1 MSSYFLATHIYINIK
16 VLKML
21 IHAYNILDTKK
32 KGRKDLKTMQIEEK
46 QTNIMQN
53 VILENRKKL
62 TLTGI
67 RDVLSFDDEIVV
79 VESELGLLNI
89 KGTDL
94 RVNKISVETG
104 DVIVDGT
111 IKAIE
116 YSDKDISSKQGLM
129 SKIFK

>member
-1 MSSYFLATHIYINIK
+1 
-16 VLKML
+16 
-21 IHAYNILDTKK
+21 
-32 KGRKDLKTMQIEEK
+32 MQIEEK

-94 RVNKISVETG
+94 RVNKITVETG

-111 IKAIE
+111 IRAIE
-116 YSDKDISSKQGLM
+116 YSDKDIGPKQGLM

>member
-1 MSSYFLATHIYINIK
+1 
-16 VLKML
+16 
-21 IHAYNILDTKK
+21 
-32 KGRKDLKTMQIEEK
+32 MQIEEK

-67 RDVLSFDDEIVV
+67 KDVLSFDDEIVV
-79 VESELGLLNI
+79 VESELGLLHI
-89 KGTDL
+89 KGVDL

-111 IKAIE
+111 
-116 YSDKDISSKQGLM
+116 
-129 SKIFK
+129 

>member
-1 MSSYFLATHIYINIK
+1 
-16 VLKML
+16 
-21 IHAYNILDTKK
+21 
-32 KGRKDLKTMQIEEK
+32 MQIEEK
-46 QTNIMQN
+46 HTNIMQN

-67 RDVLSFDDEIVV
+67 KDVLSFDDEIVV

-111 IKAIE
+111 VRAIE
-116 YSDKDISSKQGLM
+116 YSDKDINSKQGLM

>member
-1 MSSYFLATHIYINIK
+1 
-16 VLKML
+16 
-21 IHAYNILDTKK
+21 
-32 KGRKDLKTMQIEEK
+32 MQVEEK

-53 VILENRKKL
+53 IILENRKKL

-111 IKAIE
+111 IRAIE
-116 YSDKDISSKQGLM
+116 YSDKNIGPKQGLM
-129 SKIFK
+129 SKIFKW

>member
-1 MSSYFLATHIYINIK
+1 
-16 VLKML
+16 
-21 IHAYNILDTKK
+21 
-32 KGRKDLKTMQIEEK
+32 MQIEEK

-53 VILENRKKL
+53 IILENRKKL

-67 RDVLSFDDEIVV
+67 KDVLSFDDEIVV

-111 IKAIE
+111 IRAIE
-116 YSDKDISSKQGLM
+116 YSDKDITSKQGLIG
-129 SKIFK
+129 KIFKW

>member
-1 MSSYFLATHIYINIK
+1 
-16 VLKML
+16 
-21 IHAYNILDTKK
+21 
-32 KGRKDLKTMQIEEK
+32 MQYDEV

-67 RDVLSFDDEIVV
+67 KDVLSFDDEIVI

-89 KGTDL
+89 KGADL

-104 DVIVDGT
+104 DVIVEGN
-111 IKAIE
+111 IMAIE
-116 YSDKDISSKQGLM
+116 YSDKDLSSKQGLM

>member
-1 MSSYFLATHIYINIK
+1 
-16 VLKML
+16 
-21 IHAYNILDTKK
+21 
-32 KGRKDLKTMQIEEK
+32 MQFDEV

-67 RDVLSFDDEIVV
+67 KDVLSFDDEIVI

-89 KGTDL
+89 KGADL

-104 DVIVDGT
+104 DVIVEGT
-111 IKAIE
+111 IRALE
-116 YSDKDISSKQGLM
+116 YADKDLSPKQGLM

>member
-1 MSSYFLATHIYINIK
+1 
-16 VLKML
+16 
-21 IHAYNILDTKK
+21 
-32 KGRKDLKTMQIEEK
+32 MQIEEK

-89 KGTDL
+89 KGNDL

-111 IKAIE
+111 IRAIE
-116 YSDKDISSKQGLM
+116 YSDKDIGPKQGLM

>member
-1 MSSYFLATHIYINIK
+1 ME
-16 VLKML
+16 
-21 IHAYNILDTKK
+21 
-32 KGRKDLKTMQIEEK
+32 KGSGGVYMQYDEV

-67 RDVLSFDDEIVV
+67 KDVLSFDDEIVI

-89 KGTDL
+89 KGADL

-104 DVIVDGT
+104 DVIVEWT
-111 IKAIE
+111 IRAIE
-116 YSDKDISSKQGLM
+116 YSDKDLSPKQGLM

>member
-1 MSSYFLATHIYINIK
+1 
-16 VLKML
+16 
-21 IHAYNILDTKK
+21 
-32 KGRKDLKTMQIEEK
+32 MQFEEM

-67 RDVLSFDDEIVV
+67 KDVLSFDDEVV
-79 VESELGLLNI
+79 SVESELGLLNI
-89 KGTDL
+89 KGSDL

-104 DVIVDGT
+104 DVIIDGN
-111 IKAIE
+111 IRAIE

>member
-1 MSSYFLATHIYINIK
+1 
-16 VLKML
+16 
-21 IHAYNILDTKK
+21 
-32 KGRKDLKTMQIEEK
+32 MQIEEK

-89 KGTDL
+89 QGTDL

-111 IKAIE
+111 IRAIE
-116 YSDKDISSKQGLM
+116 YSDKDIGPKQGLM

>member
-1 MSSYFLATHIYINIK
+1 
-16 VLKML
+16 
-21 IHAYNILDTKK
+21 
-32 KGRKDLKTMQIEEK
+32 MQYDEV

-67 RDVLSFDDEIVV
+67 KDVLSFDDEIVI

-89 KGTDL
+89 KGADL

-104 DVIVDGT
+104 DVIVEGNIRD
-111 IKAIE
+111 IE
-116 YSDKDISSKQGLM
+116 YSDKDLSSKQGLM

>member
-1 MSSYFLATHIYINIK
+1 
-16 VLKML
+16 
-21 IHAYNILDTKK
+21 
-32 KGRKDLKTMQIEEK
+32 MQVEEN

-53 VILENRKKL
+53 IILENRKKL

-111 IKAIE
+111 IRAIE
-116 YSDKDISSKQGLM
+116 YSDKNIGPKQGLM

>member
-1 MSSYFLATHIYINIK
+1 
-16 VLKML
+16 
-21 IHAYNILDTKK
+21 
-32 KGRKDLKTMQIEEK
+32 MQFDEV

-67 RDVLSFDDEIVV
+67 KDVLSFDDEIVI

-89 KGTDL
+89 KGADL

-104 DVIVDGT
+104 DVIVEGT
-111 IKAIE
+111 IRAIE
-116 YSDKDISSKQGLM
+116 YSDKDLSPKQWV
-129 SKIFK
+129 

>member
-1 MSSYFLATHIYINIK
+1 
-16 VLKML
+16 
-21 IHAYNILDTKK
+21 
-32 KGRKDLKTMQIEEK
+32 
-46 QTNIMQN
+46 MQN

-67 RDVLSFDDEIVV
+67 KDVLSFDDEIVI

-89 KGTDL
+89 KGADL

-104 DVIVDGT
+104 DVIVEGT
-111 IKAIE
+111 IRTIE
-116 YSDKDISSKQGLM
+116 YSDKDLSPKQGLM